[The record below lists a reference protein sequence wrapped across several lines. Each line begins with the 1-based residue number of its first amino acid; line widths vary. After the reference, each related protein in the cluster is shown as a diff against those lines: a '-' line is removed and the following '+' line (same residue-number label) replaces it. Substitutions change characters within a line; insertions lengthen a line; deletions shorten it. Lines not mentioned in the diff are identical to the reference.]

1 MLNSGGI
8 GLGTFYTEFVKD
20 KNHPSLKTETKLTFY
35 FFSKKCN
42 FEMALP
48 CALRRE
54 TKRLGGGSPTV
65 GPASA
70 RTPTPTWQTFAQ
82 HGAATSTS
90 HVRCELSAV
99 WCQTSVCLY
108 VCLRSSICLL
118 STAIYMLPSVC
129 STHCAV
135 MSESAV
141 SCCHLCRCLSTTF
154 CHLSIKLSLC
164 QYNVKCLKVDPK
176 MR

>member
-1 MLNSGGI
+1 M
-8 GLGTFYTEFVKD
+8 GTFYTEFVKD

-35 FFSKKCN
+35 YLRKSAISKWPSP
-42 FEMALP
+42 AP
-48 CALRRE
+48 CVEKLNGWEVGVPPWGRP
-54 TKRLGGGSPTV
+54 RLG
-65 GPASA
+65 
-70 RTPTPTWQTFAQ
+70 RQ
-82 HGAATSTS
+82 HQPGKPS
-90 HVRCELSAV
+90 HNTEPRPQPVMCVVSCLLSDVRHLSV
-99 WCQTSVCLY
+99 CQTSVCLY
-108 VCLRSSICLL
+108 VCLL

-129 STHCAV
+129 STHCSV